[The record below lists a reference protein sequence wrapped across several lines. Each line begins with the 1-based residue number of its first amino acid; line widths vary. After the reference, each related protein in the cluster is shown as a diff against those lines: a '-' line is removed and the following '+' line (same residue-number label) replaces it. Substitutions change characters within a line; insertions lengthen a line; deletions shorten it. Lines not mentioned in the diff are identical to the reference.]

1 MKYCSYRHNRI
12 RTMFGL
18 LTLIIVL
25 TACTRTWIPVET
37 RIIPSPSAPV
47 ETPERSTPTPDE
59 EASGV
64 NYAVVWLEAEETLT
78 VTKPAGISG
87 MVVGELAHGQREIQ
101 LTGGS
106 TRLGS
111 STWVEIYIP
120 GGGVGWVNAWNLTEN
135 VSASDFC
142 QDNRV
147 NSLLD
152 DINLALVDE
161 DGELLARLVNPERGL
176 TLRHDW
182 WNPEILISPD
192 NVHGLFSDHSEVDWG
207 VLSGGQFPIRGSF
220 RQIIAPQLE
229 DVFTSSLE
237 IACNHMITGVT
248 SQPAIWPECFNNMN
262 FYTFHRPSPEG
273 GNQFDWR
280 TWTIGIEYVNGQP
293 YISVMIQYRG
303 DI

>member
-1 MKYCSYRHNRI
+1 
-12 RTMFGL
+12 MFGM
-18 LTLIIVL
+18 LTLIIVI
-25 TACTRTWIPVET
+25 TACTRTWIPLET
-37 RIIPSPSAPV
+37 RIIPSPSVPV

-64 NYAVVWLEAEETLT
+64 NYAVVWVEAEETLT

-87 MVVGELAHGQREIQ
+87 MVVSELAHGQRGIQ

-106 TRLGS
+106 TLLGS
-111 STWVEIYIP
+111 STWVEINIP

-135 VSASDFC
+135 ISPSDFC
-142 QDNRV
+142 QDTRV

-152 DINLALVDE
+152 DFNRALIDE
-161 DGELLARLVNPERGL
+161 DGELLASLVNPERGL

-192 NVHGLFSDHSEVDWG
+192 KVHSLYSDLSEVDWG
-207 VLSGGQFPIRGSF
+207 VLSGSQFPIHGSF
-220 RQIIAPQLE
+220 RQIIVPQLE
-229 DVFTSSLE
+229 DVFASSME
-237 IACNHMITGVT
+237 IACNQMIAGVT
-248 SQPAIWPECFNNMN
+248 SQPTIWPECFSNMN
-262 FYTFHRPSPEG
+262 FYAFYRPSPEG

-280 TWTIGIEYVNGQP
+280 TWAIGIEYVNNQP
-293 YISVMIQYRG
+293 YLSVVIQYRG